1 MRTIGASVRLVAA
14 AVVAGIALVAPTSA
28 QAAPAPTSAPAAAV
42 PDLAAAAPVTKG
54 WNNWSCTPS
63 AAHPRP
69 VVLVHGLGATD
80 VLNFAVLAPR
90 LVSAGYCVFSQTYGT
105 TYYPAVGGLA
115 PMEQSAAQLGTFVD
129 RVQAATGSTKVD
141 IVGHSEGTTVPAYYL
156 KFLGGAQ
163 EVGTFVGFGSNF
175 AGTTLSGL
183 GSLARAI
190 GFQPIL
196 DAGGCTACSQFLPGS
211 DFMNRL
217 NDGGNAVA
225 GPRYV
230 SIMSKLDT
238 IVTPYTSGTLT
249 TTTGADITNVVL
261 QDYARW
267 DFVGHLG
274 QAIDPNVVNLVLHHL
289 DPQRTPLAR
298 AVPFTTFGV

>member
-1 MRTIGASVRLVAA
+1 MRSTGSFVRLAV
-14 AVVAGIALVAPTSA
+14 AVVVASAVLVAPSTA
-28 QAAPAPTSAPAAAV
+28 QAAPTSTPVSGLSTASG
-42 PDLAAAAPVTKG
+42 VTKG
-54 WNNWSCTPS
+54 WNDWSCTPT
-63 AAHPRP
+63 ATKPRP

-90 LVSAGYCVFSQTYGT
+90 LVAAGYCVFSQTYGT
-105 TYYPAVGGLA
+105 TYYPGVGGLA
-115 PMEQSAAQLGTFVD
+115 PMEQSAAQLATFVD
-129 RVQAATGSTKVD
+129 RVQAATGSAKVD
-141 IVGHSEGTTVPAYYL
+141 VVGHSEGTTVPAYYL

-163 EVGTFVGFGSNF
+163 EVGTFVGFGSNL
-175 AGTTLSGL
+175 AGTSLSGL

-211 DFMNRL
+211 DFLNRL
-217 NDGGNAVA
+217 NAGGNAVA

-230 SIMSKLDT
+230 SIMSRFDT

-267 DFVGHLG
+267 DVVGHLG

-289 DPQRTPLAR
+289 DPQGTPLAR
-298 AVPFTTFGV
+298 AVPFTTFGI